1 MEGEQHP
8 KATSANAALVGLAMT
23 LNEAIV
29 EEAALGWFQEL
40 GYAVFPG
47 PQLAADKTAAELGLF
62 GDLALVGR
70 LRVAIHQLKPVISL
84 LAIPTLRDTLL
95 TELLSRELSIA
106 EVKNSR

>member
-1 MEGEQHP
+1 
-8 KATSANAALVGLAMT
+8 MT
-23 LNEAIV
+23 LTESIV

-40 GYAVFPG
+40 GYAALPG
-47 PQLAADKTAAELGLF
+47 PQLAPGEPAAERDSF
-62 GDLALVGR
+62 ADVVLVGR
-70 LRVAIHQLKPVISL
+70 LRVAIHQLKLVISL

>member
-1 MEGEQHP
+1 M
-8 KATSANAALVGLAMT
+8 TGLT
-23 LNEAIV
+23 ESIV

-40 GYAVFPG
+40 GYAVLSGPLLAPG
-47 PQLAADKTAAELGLF
+47 EPTAERETF
-62 GDLALVGR
+62 SDVVLVGR
-70 LRVAIHQLKPVISL
+70 RRVAIHQLKPVISL